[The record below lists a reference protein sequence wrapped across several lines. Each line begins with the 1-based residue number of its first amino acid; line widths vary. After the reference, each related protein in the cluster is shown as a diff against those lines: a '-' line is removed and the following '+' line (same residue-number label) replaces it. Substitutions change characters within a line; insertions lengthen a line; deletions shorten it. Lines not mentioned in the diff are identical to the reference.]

1 MRTKKIVCVRKF
13 DGKDWLDESQE
24 TVFDQIPL
32 IPLYANYK
40 IYDNKL
46 IYHGIVEKLMD
57 QQRVLN
63 YSVSREIEESALA
76 PRQKY
81 LMTTDQAAGHE
92 DKLETLNV
100 NIDPVLFYNHIDGQP
115 QPFQT
120 GGAQVNQGLRL
131 LSDNMRAMIGQT
143 AGMFAASQGDNPGLQ
158 SGTAIQKLQDKA
170 DTGTIK
176 YFSAQE
182 VAIRKKP
189 HKF

>member
-1 MRTKKIVCVRKF
+1 MCVRKF

-100 NIDPVLFYNHIDGQP
+100 NIDPVLFYNHRRPATAFSNRRCASESGSEASVRQHASYDRANCGYVCGVARRQSRAAKWNRNP
-115 QPFQT
+115 KTTRQ
-120 GGAQVNQGLRL
+120 GRHWNNQILQ
-131 LSDNMRAMIGQT
+131 RA
-143 AGMFAASQGDNPGLQ
+143 
-158 SGTAIQKLQDKA
+158 K
-170 DTGTIK
+170 
-176 YFSAQE
+176 
-182 VAIRKKP
+182 R
-189 HKF
+189 